1 MIRIFIA
8 VLLYLIGLFTQA
20 QEPSEQKAEQMV
32 EVSITADN
40 MLSHNQDYKNAAYG
54 YLYVSPEN
62 FGHETNFRADK
73 TEAKKDDTAV
83 AFDPI
88 YMPPEAWKSNHN

>member
-8 VLLYLIGLFTQA
+8 VLLYLIGLFTEA

-32 EVSITADN
+32 ETAITADN
-40 MLSHNQDYKNAAYG
+40 MVSHNQDYKNAAYG
-54 YLYVSPEN
+54 YRYVSPKN

-73 TEAKKDDTAV
+73 TEAKKHDTAV
-83 AFDPI
+83 TFDPV
-88 YMPPEAWKSNHN
+88 YMPKEAW